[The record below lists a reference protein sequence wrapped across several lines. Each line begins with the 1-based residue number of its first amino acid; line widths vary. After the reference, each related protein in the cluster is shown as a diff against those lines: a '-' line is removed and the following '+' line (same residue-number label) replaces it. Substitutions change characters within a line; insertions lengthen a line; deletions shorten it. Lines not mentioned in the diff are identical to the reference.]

1 MEPNDLNQSEE
12 FEKIKAQCD
21 EYLAGWKRAQADYAN
36 LEREMERERGSSMKY
51 ANERLLEDLLPAID
65 QFETALLYTPSVSS
79 LSEEEAKRFAVWMNG
94 LHAVR
99 SLWEAVF
106 KRIGLEKVPAEGAF
120 DPAIHEAMGSEVNET
135 VGSEQI
141 LRVVQSGWRLN
152 GKILR
157 PARVI
162 LAA

>member
-99 SLWEAVF
+99 SLW
-106 KRIGLEKVPAEGAF
+106 KV
-120 DPAIHEAMGSEVNET
+120 
-135 VGSEQI
+135 
-141 LRVVQSGWRLN
+141 L
-152 GKILR
+152 
-157 PARVI
+157 
-162 LAA
+162 